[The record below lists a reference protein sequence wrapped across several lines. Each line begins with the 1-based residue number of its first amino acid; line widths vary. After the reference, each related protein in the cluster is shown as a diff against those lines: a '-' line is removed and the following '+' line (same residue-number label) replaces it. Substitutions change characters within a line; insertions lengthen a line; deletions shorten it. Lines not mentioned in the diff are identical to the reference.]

1 MMSELMF
8 QPVLPWPALIV
19 LFALLVGGCAA
30 LAVLTPARRT
40 RWLLRGGAL
49 LVLATSFTRP
59 GVPLETVSQS
69 TAAAAD
75 VFVLVDTTASIVA
88 EDYDGQRP
96 RLDGVKEDMESLLEQ
111 LPGARVS
118 MVTFGSSAAVRVPLT
133 TDHSA
138 FASAIETVGPEVTL
152 YSGGSSV
159 TEARTLLLERLAAAE
174 EQNPDNARLV
184 YYFGDGE
191 QTARTAPES
200 MSEIAAQID
209 GGAVF
214 GYGTESGGPMKET
227 QSYYS
232 TRDDGTY
239 ITDRTTG
246 DRALSVIDE
255 DQLRTI
261 AADLGVDYHHRAAG
275 TPLSAVHTAPQFE
288 EMLVDAESF
297 GGVTEY
303 FWIPLLAVFAW
314 IVAEA
319 TLAMRRVRALARI
332 GTAPPAAAA
341 VGTPAPG
348 TPAAGAPGPGAAPPG
363 APAQH
368 PVRPAAPHNPAG
380 PSPARPS
387 AARPGATTP
396 GASWTP

>member
-1 MMSELMF
+1 MSELMF
-8 QPVLPWPALIV
+8 QPVLPWPALV
-19 LFALLVGGCAA
+19 ALFVLLVGGCVT

-40 RWLLRGGAL
+40 RWLLRAGAL
-49 LVLATSFTRP
+49 LVLAAAFTRP
-59 GVPLETVSQS
+59 GVPLETASQS

-96 RLDGVKEDMESLLEQ
+96 RLDGVKEDMRSLLEQ

-159 TEARTLLLERLAAAE
+159 TEARALLLERLAAAE

-191 QTARTAPES
+191 QTASTAPES

-214 GYGTESGGPMKET
+214 GYGTQSGGPMKET

-239 ITDRTTG
+239 ITDSTTG

-261 AADLGVDYHHRAAG
+261 AADLGVDYHHRSAG
-275 TPLSAVHTAPQFE
+275 TPFGTVHTAPQFE
-288 EMLVDAESF
+288 EKLVDAESF

-314 IVAEA
+314 IVVEA
-319 TLAMRRVRALARI
+319 TLALRRVRALARLHASPPVPS
-332 GTAPPAAAA
+332 TA
-341 VGTPAPG
+341 AP
-348 TPAAGAPGPGAAPPG
+348 PAAGAPAAGSARPGVAPPG
-363 APAQH
+363 AAQQY
-368 PVRPAAPHNPAG
+368 A
-380 PSPARPS
+380 ARPS
-387 AARPGATTP
+387 TGTL